1 METYL
6 DKPLD
11 LAWKIPFS
19 SSLFYT
25 FEMANLVKTPDSI
38 KRKSQKHS
46 QEFFSDQLA
55 IVGIS
60 GF

>member
-25 FEMANLVKTPDSI
+25 FEMANLVKHLI
-38 KRKSQKHS
+38 Q
-46 QEFFSDQLA
+46 
-55 IVGIS
+55 
-60 GF
+60 